1 MSLEKIETGKKYEQ
15 IAKEYLIQKGYHFI
29 SENYKTKFGEIDL
42 IFKDRDTLVIVEV
55 KYRKKNKFF
64 EIKNSVDTKKI
75 KRILKTTEIYIT
87 ENKIDFEEIRLD
99 TVFIEKI
106 GNNYE
111 ISHFINWS

>member
-1 MSLEKIETGKKYEQ
+1 MTANKLKTGKIYENL
-15 IAKEYLIQKGYHFI
+15 AKEYLLKKGYLFLTQ
-29 SENYKTKFGEIDL
+29 NYKTRYGEIDL
-42 IFKDRDTLVIVEV
+42 IFKDNAILVIVEV

-64 EIKNSVDTKKI
+64 DITNSVNTKKI

-87 ENKIDFEEIRLD
+87 ENKIDFEEIRID

-106 GNNYE
+106 GDNYK